1 MADEK
6 FEITQGTKIVVPA
19 KITLTNTSDRD
30 IPFIPY
36 KENFV
41 TYIDR
46 RSSVELEATTTGQVL
61 YYLAQAT
68 DGLTVE
74 QSPKSSI

>member
-1 MADEK
+1 MAEERVELK
-6 FEITQGTKIVVPA
+6 GTQITLPA
-19 KITLTNTSDRD
+19 KIKLTNTSNRD
-30 IPFIPY
+30 IAFVPY

-41 TYIDR
+41 TYIDAG
-46 RSSVELEATTTGQVL
+46 SFVELEATTTGQVL

-74 QSPKSSI
+74 QSAKA